1 MVDDGI
7 SCCVTFTR
15 LLLDETELEDDKEF
29 ADTVVVDG
37 GGVIDLEFIIRNMGC
52 VEDGLCWD

>member
-37 GGVIDLEFIIRNMGC
+37 GGVIDLEFII
-52 VEDGLCWD
+52 